1 MKPAQSVMRGGSS
14 GPPSERLEF
23 QGWGVRD
30 LMRGWREELTRN
42 NTQGEIKVK
51 IHGSCPLV
59 NIQSVTVTNI
69 KNGFT

>member
-30 LMRGWREELTRN
+30 LMRGWREGHSGGENEICVVRFWRGRESKLRMTR
-42 NTQGEIKVK
+42 GGGGRRV
-51 IHGSCPLV
+51 
-59 NIQSVTVTNI
+59 
-69 KNGFT
+69 